1 MSAEPGWCGVC
12 GLPVPA
18 GERFCRW
25 PFGARA
31 GDRQHEDE
39 VVPWASHSL
48 AFMTELVELQ
58 HWRCPRC
65 GDYLPD
71 SPRGTAIDHI
81 IPRVYGGPHRR
92 WNLQLLH
99 PECNSAK
106 GKKITAEGDLENRPR
121 GVAERRP
128 PARAA
133 VQPLHRRTEM
143 IRLPGCMSV
152 ARGIVPGLPGHLQ
165 PVMRPQAPS
174 PSRRPVGDPDTGAV
188 RSDHLRVIEALAAAG
203 QGRRPPAVARV
214 QFRYRGS
221 ASVGKP
227 AGGRPRWVTFSHVCV
242 RLGVR
247 VALDFSTVRGGGR
260 VKVSADGRGVVSQA
274 GTARFRSWPLRR
286 CWSACERR
294 SSRQGAPTI
303 RRRDCHKVHSGSRR
317 YPAGSDHS

>member
-1 MSAEPGWCGVC
+1 
-12 GLPVPA
+12 
-18 GERFCRW
+18 
-25 PFGARA
+25 
-31 GDRQHEDE
+31 
-39 VVPWASHSL
+39 
-48 AFMTELVELQ
+48 
-58 HWRCPRC
+58 
-65 GDYLPD
+65 LPD

-143 IRLPGCMSV
+143 IRLQGCMSV
-152 ARGIVPGLPGHLQ
+152 ARGIMPGLPGHLQ

-174 PSRRPVGDPDTGAV
+174 PSRRPGWRPRHGCRTQRSPPGHRSASCRRTG
-188 RSDHLRVIEALAAAG
+188 SPPT
-203 QGRRPPAVARV
+203 GRRSRSVPLPRLRQRWQAR
-214 QFRYRGS
+214 
-221 ASVGKP
+221 
-227 AGGRPRWVTFSHVCV
+227 GREVTFSHVCV